1 MGPEEVRGES
11 GLVVALVSGSHFIN
25 HMYLVILPPILTV
38 LTGSFAVGLGALGVA
53 MGVQSLVNTA
63 CLLPYGYLS
72 DTRSRT
78 LVLAACLGLG
88 TLGVAIV
95 AAAPSFAWL
104 VVGQAVVGL
113 GVAGH
118 HPVHFPLLS
127 DATPESY
134 RGRAFS
140 VHGFAGSMGFAA
152 APAIITGVLAAGYSW
167 RAALGLVAGVGA
179 VYGLVTVLA
188 LWRFVDGSV
197 TRPALVEGNAAAA
210 GGADDAG
217 TGDTGA
223 AERMHAALE
232 GFRDRVAELTDS
244 PAVVALAA
252 LALVSSTAAWGVT
265 SYAAAFLENGYG
277 VSQGVANLAL
287 TGMFVAS
294 AVMILVGGTLADVV
308 APGPV
313 MVTSYALVTL
323 VVGVLATGLLPALVA
338 VGAVVLVGGV
348 RSPSAPARST
358 LADRISARADLGQN
372 FAAITVGIMLGSA
385 VAPTVFGVVIERA
398 GYRTAFAL
406 VAGIA
411 ALALGLTLWVLRQ
424 YGTTFA
430 GTEGMATPGDD

>member
-1 MGPEEVRGES
+1 MVPEEVRGES

-88 TLGVAIV
+88 TLGVALV

-113 GVAGH
+113 GVAAH

-140 VHGFAGSMGFAA
+140 VHGFAGSLGFAA
-152 APAIITGVLAAGYSW
+152 APAVITGVLAAGYSW
-167 RAALGLVAGVGA
+167 RVALGLLAGAGA
-179 VYGLVTVLA
+179 VYGLFAVLA
-188 LWRFVDGSV
+188 LHFLVDGSV
-197 TRPALVEGNAAAA
+197 TRPALVEESDVA
-210 GGADDAG
+210 GPAVDDA
-217 TGDTGA
+217 TFADRA
-223 AERMHAALE
+223 RAALS
-232 GFRDRVAELTDS
+232 GFRERVTELTDS
-244 PAVVALAA
+244 PAIVALAA

-265 SYAAAFLENGYG
+265 SYAAVFLENGYG
-277 VSQGVANLAL
+277 VSQSLASLAL

-294 AVMILVGGTLADVV
+294 AVMILVGGTLADIVS
-308 APGPV
+308 PGPV
-313 MVTSYALVTL
+313 MVASYALVAL
-323 VVGVLATGLLPALVA
+323 VVGVLASGVLPALAA
-338 VGAVVLVGGV
+338 VGAVVLIGGV

-358 LADRISARADLGQN
+358 LADRISERADLGQN

-385 VAPTVFGVVIERA
+385 IAPTVFGVVIERA
-398 GYRTAFAL
+398 GYRTAFFL
-406 VAGIA
+406 IAGIA
-411 ALALGLTLWVLRQ
+411 ALALGLTLWVLRR

-430 GTEGMATPGDD
+430 GTEGMPTPGDD

>member
-1 MGPEEVRGES
+1 MVPEEVSGES
-11 GLVVALVSGSHFIN
+11 GLVVALVSGSYFIN

-113 GVAGH
+113 GVAAH

-140 VHGFAGSMGFAA
+140 VHGFAGSLGFAA
-152 APAIITGVLAAGYSW
+152 APAVITGVLAAGYSW
-167 RAALGLVAGVGA
+167 RVALGLLAGAGA
-179 VYGLVTVLA
+179 VYGLFAVLA
-188 LWRFVDGSV
+188 LHFLVDSSV
-197 TRPALVEGNAAAA
+197 TRPALVEGDARAA
-210 GGADDAG
+210 GASGA
-217 TGDTGA
+217 GA
-223 AERMHAALE
+223 ADVGATDRARAALS
-232 GFRDRVAELTDS
+232 GFRERVGELTDS
-244 PAVVALAA
+244 PAIVALAA

-265 SYAAAFLENGYG
+265 SYAAVFLENGYG

-308 APGPV
+308 SPGPV
-313 MVTSYALVTL
+313 MVASYALVAL
-323 VVGVLATGLLPALVA
+323 VVGVLASGILPALAA
-338 VGAVVLVGGV
+338 VGAVVLIGGV

-358 LADRISARADLGQN
+358 LADRVSERADLGQN
-372 FAAITVGIMLGSA
+372 FATITVGIMLGST

-398 GYRTAFAL
+398 GYRTAFL
-406 VAGIA
+406 LIA
-411 ALALGLTLWVLRQ
+411 AIALLALGLTLWVLRR
-424 YGTTFA
+424 YDTTFA
-430 GTEGMATPGDD
+430 GTEGIATPGDD

>member
-1 MGPEEVRGES
+1 MVPEEVRGES

-140 VHGFAGSMGFAA
+140 VHGFAGSLGFAA
-152 APAIITGVLAAGYSW
+152 APAVITGVLAAGYSW
-167 RAALGLVAGVGA
+167 RVALGLLAGVGA
-179 VYGLVTVLA
+179 VYGLLTVLA
-188 LWRFVDGSV
+188 LHFFVDESV
-197 TRPALVEGNAAAA
+197 TRPALVEDGDATRTAGNAEFGDRARAAF
-210 GGADDAG
+210 
-217 TGDTGA
+217 
-223 AERMHAALE
+223 L
-232 GFRDRVAELTDS
+232 GFRERVTELTDS
-244 PAVVALAA
+244 PAIVALAA

-265 SYAAAFLENGYG
+265 SYAAVFLENGYG
-277 VSQGVANLAL
+277 VSQSLASLAL

-308 APGPV
+308 SPGPV
-313 MVTSYALVTL
+313 MVVSYALVAL
-323 VVGVLATGLLPALVA
+323 VVGVLASGILPALAA
-338 VGAVVLVGGV
+338 VGAVVLTGGV

-358 LADRISARADLGQN
+358 LADRISERADLGQN

-398 GYRTAFAL
+398 GYRTAFFLIA
-406 VAGIA
+406 AIA
-411 ALALGLTLWVLRQ
+411 ALALGLTLWVLRR

-430 GTEGMATPGDD
+430 GSEGMPTPGDD

>member
-1 MGPEEVRGES
+1 MVPEEVRGES

-152 APAIITGVLAAGYSW
+152 APAVVTGVLAAGYSW
-167 RAALGLVAGVGA
+167 RVALGLLAGVGA
-179 VYGLVTVLA
+179 VYGTLAVLA
-188 LWRFVDGSV
+188 LHVFVDSSV
-197 TRPALVEGNAAAA
+197 TRPALVEDSDAP
-210 GGADDAG
+210 GA
-217 TGDTGA
+217 GDTDLRSA
-223 AERMHAALE
+223 ARAAL
-232 GFRDRVAELTDS
+232 GSFRERVGELTES
-244 PAVVALAA
+244 PAIVALAA

-265 SYAAAFLENGYG
+265 SYAAVFLENGYG
-277 VSQGVANLAL
+277 VSQSLASLAL

-294 AVMILVGGTLADVV
+294 AVTILVGGTLADVV

-313 MVTSYALVTL
+313 MVASYALVAL
-323 VVGVLATGLLPALVA
+323 VVGVLASGVLPALAA
-338 VGAVVLVGGV
+338 VGAVVLIGGV

-358 LADRISARADLGQN
+358 LADRISERGDLGQN

-385 VAPTVFGVVIERA
+385 VAPMVFGVVIERA
-398 GYRTAFAL
+398 GYRTAFL
-406 VAGIA
+406 LIAGIA
-411 ALALGLTLWVLRQ
+411 ALALGLTLWVLRR

-430 GTEGMATPGDD
+430 GTEGVATPGDD

>member
-1 MGPEEVRGES
+1 MVPAEVRGES

-140 VHGFAGSMGFAA
+140 VHGFAGSLGFAA
-152 APAIITGVLAAGYSW
+152 APAVITGVLAAGYSW
-167 RAALGLVAGVGA
+167 RVALGLLAGVGA
-179 VYGLVTVLA
+179 VYGLLTVLA
-188 LWRFVDGSV
+188 LHFFVDGAV
-197 TRPALVEGNAAAA
+197 TRPALVEDGDTS
-210 GGADDAG
+210 GADG
-217 TGDTGA
+217 TGDTA
-223 AERMHAALE
+223 SDATL
-232 GFRDRVAELTDS
+232 RDRVRAALASFRKRVTELTDS
-244 PAVVALAA
+244 PAIVALAA

-265 SYAAAFLENGYG
+265 SYAAVFLENGYG
-277 VSQGVANLAL
+277 VSQGLASLAL

-294 AVMILVGGTLADVV
+294 AAMILVGGTLADVV
-308 APGPV
+308 SPGPV
-313 MVTSYALVTL
+313 MVASYALVTL
-323 VVGVLATGLLPALVA
+323 VVGVLASRALPALAA
-338 VGAVVLVGGV
+338 VGAVVLIGGV

-358 LADRISARADLGQN
+358 LADRISERADLGQN

-385 VAPTVFGVVIERA
+385 IAPTVFGVVIERA
-398 GYRTAFAL
+398 GYRTAFFMIAC
-406 VAGIA
+406 IA
-411 ALALGLTLWVLRQ
+411 ALALGLTLWVLRR

-430 GTEGMATPGDD
+430 GTEGVPTPGDD

>member
-1 MGPEEVRGES
+1 MVPEEVSGES

-95 AAAPSFAWL
+95 AAAPSFGWL

-140 VHGFAGSMGFAA
+140 VHGFAGSIGFAA
-152 APAIITGVLAAGYSW
+152 APAVITGVLAAGYSW
-167 RAALGLVAGVGA
+167 RVALGLLAGVGA
-179 VYGLVTVLA
+179 VYGLFTVLA
-188 LWRFVDGSV
+188 LHFFVDGSV
-197 TRPALVEGNAAAA
+197 TRPALVEDGDATRTAGDADLGDRARAAFS
-210 GGADDAG
+210 
-217 TGDTGA
+217 
-223 AERMHAALE
+223 
-232 GFRDRVAELTDS
+232 GFRERVTELTDS
-244 PAVVALAA
+244 PAIVALAA

-265 SYAAAFLENGYG
+265 SYAAVFLENGYG
-277 VSQGVANLAL
+277 VSQSLASLAL

-308 APGPV
+308 SPGPV
-313 MVTSYALVTL
+313 MVASYALVTL
-323 VVGVLATGLLPALVA
+323 VVGILASGVLPALAA

-358 LADRISARADLGQN
+358 LADRISERADLGQN

-398 GYRTAFAL
+398 GYRTAFFL
-406 VAGIA
+406 IAGIA
-411 ALALGLTLWVLRQ
+411 ALALGLTLWVLRR

-430 GTEGMATPGDD
+430 GTDGVPTPGDD

>member
-1 MGPEEVRGES
+1 
-11 GLVVALVSGSHFIN
+11 VVALVSGSHFIN

-152 APAIITGVLAAGYSW
+152 APAVITGVLAAGYSW
-167 RAALGLVAGVGA
+167 RVALALLAGAGA
-179 VYGLVTVLA
+179 VYGLFAVLA
-188 LWRFVDGSV
+188 LHLLVDGSV
-197 TRPALVEGNAAAA
+197 TRPALVEDGDPTRAA
-210 GGADDAG
+210 GDAD
-217 TGDTGA
+217 
-223 AERMHAALE
+223 R
-232 GFRDRVAELTDS
+232 RDRVRAALSSFRERVTELTDS
-244 PAVVALAA
+244 PAIVALAA

-265 SYAAAFLENGYG
+265 SYAAVFLENGYG

-287 TGMFVAS
+287 TGMFIAS

-308 APGPV
+308 SPGPV
-313 MVTSYALVTL
+313 MVASYALVAL
-323 VVGVLATGLLPALVA
+323 VVGVLASGLLPALAA

-358 LADRISARADLGQN
+358 LADRISERADLGQN

-385 VAPTVFGVVIERA
+385 IAPPVFGVVIERA
-398 GYRTAFAL
+398 SYRTAFFL
-406 VAGIA
+406 IA
-411 ALALGLTLWVLRQ
+411 AIAVLALGLTVWVLRQ
-424 YGTTFA
+424 YGSTFA
-430 GTEGMATPGDD
+430 GGSAPAPGDD

>member
-1 MGPEEVRGES
+1 MVPQEVRGES
-11 GLVVALVSGSHFIN
+11 ALVVALVSGSHFIN

-88 TLGVAIV
+88 TLGVATV

-104 VVGQAVVGL
+104 VVGQAVIGL
-113 GVAGH
+113 GVAAH

-152 APAIITGVLAAGYSW
+152 APAVITGVLAAGYSW
-167 RAALGLVAGVGA
+167 RVALGLLAGVGA
-179 VYGLVTVLA
+179 AYGTLAVLA
-188 LWRFVDGSV
+188 LHLFVDSAV
-197 TRPALVEGNAAAA
+197 TRPALVGDNDAPGDGDAA
-210 GGADDAG
+210 GAWTA
-217 TGDTGA
+217 
-223 AERMHAALE
+223 
-232 GFRDRVAELTDS
+232 DRVRTTLASFRERVGELTDS
-244 PAVVALAA
+244 PVIIALAA

-265 SYAAAFLENGYG
+265 SYAAVFLENGYG
-277 VSQGVANLAL
+277 VSQGAASLAL
-287 TGMFVAS
+287 AGMFVAS
-294 AVMILVGGTLADVV
+294 AAMILVGGALADVV

-313 MVTSYALVTL
+313 MVASYALVAL
-323 VVGVLATGLLPALVA
+323 VVGVLASGLLPPLLA
-338 VGAVVLVGGV
+338 VGTVVLVGGV

-358 LADRISARADLGQN
+358 LADRVSGRDDLGQN
-372 FAAITVGIMLGSA
+372 FAAITVGIVLGSA

-398 GYRTAFAL
+398 GYRTAFL
-406 VAGIA
+406 LIA
-411 ALALGLTLWVLRQ
+411 AIAGLALGLTLWVLRR
-424 YGTTFA
+424 YAGTFA
-430 GTEGMATPGDD
+430 GGGAPTPGDD

>member
-1 MGPEEVRGES
+1 MVPEEVRGES

-140 VHGFAGSMGFAA
+140 VHGFAGSLGFAA
-152 APAIITGVLAAGYSW
+152 APAVITGVLAAGYSW
-167 RAALGLVAGVGA
+167 RVALGLLAGVGA
-179 VYGLVTVLA
+179 VYGLLTVLA
-188 LWRFVDGSV
+188 LHFFVDESV
-197 TRPALVEGNAAAA
+197 TRPALVEDGDATRTAGNAEFGDRARAAF
-210 GGADDAG
+210 
-217 TGDTGA
+217 
-223 AERMHAALE
+223 L
-232 GFRDRVAELTDS
+232 GFRERVTELTDS
-244 PAVVALAA
+244 PAIVALAA

-265 SYAAAFLENGYG
+265 SYAAVFLENGYG
-277 VSQGVANLAL
+277 VSQSLASLAL

-308 APGPV
+308 SPGPV
-313 MVTSYALVTL
+313 MVVSYALVAL
-323 VVGVLATGLLPALVA
+323 VVGVLASGILPALAA
-338 VGAVVLVGGV
+338 VGAVVLIGGV

-358 LADRISARADLGQN
+358 LADRISERADLGQN

-398 GYRTAFAL
+398 GYRTAFFLIA
-406 VAGIA
+406 AIA
-411 ALALGLTLWVLRQ
+411 ALALGLTLWVLRR

-430 GTEGMATPGDD
+430 GSEGMPTPGDD